1 MPPLILHRSTTET
14 EAATKDFIAMMKI
27 KMQGKNLDDVLIVN
41 QMRIYSHHANKIFDV
56 KGEKAVQA
64 RSLRS
69 DTKCVVHAIAIS
81 ASGKKVGTISHVK
94 GQWHSQIA
102 SH

>member
-56 KGEKAVQA
+56 KGDEE
-64 RSLRS
+64 
-69 DTKCVVHAIAIS
+69 
-81 ASGKKVGTISHVK
+81 
-94 GQWHSQIA
+94 
-102 SH
+102 